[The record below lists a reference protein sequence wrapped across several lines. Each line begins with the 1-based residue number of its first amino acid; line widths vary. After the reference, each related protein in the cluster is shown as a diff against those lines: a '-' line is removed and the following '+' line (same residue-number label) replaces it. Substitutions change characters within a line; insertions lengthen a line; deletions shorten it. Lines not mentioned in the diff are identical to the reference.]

1 MAEQPP
7 EPQPQPL
14 IPPQPRLG
22 AFGEPLVLRLRRGY
36 RSFLELLTPY
46 SLQVPAGS
54 ETVLGKTLVLLN
66 EPAAV
71 RRVLVEETASF
82 PKPALITLL
91 LSPLIGEGL
100 FSANGREWQR
110 QRRLFD
116 EAFRTLPLEAW
127 LPPMQAALDQLFV
140 TLDQQADGRSVD
152 LQELMTLFSADVLVR
167 ATLSHPLARDDGE
180 AIFRSF
186 SHYQSRSALAMA
198 LRFLRLP
205 RSLVAAS
212 LLGSAA
218 PIRHWVRRQVQ
229 ARLAEAR
236 PPQDLLQAL
245 IHQGGFSPAEQ
256 LVDQLCVLLVAGH
269 ETTASALSMACYLL
283 SRDPVAQNRLR
294 QEAGAVF
301 GPRGGVGCAP
311 RDLLNLPYATA
322 VFCETLRLYPPL
334 PFLLREA
341 GESTEL
347 AGQRCPLHSLVTI
360 SPWVIQRHRR
370 YWQQPSAFLPDRFL
384 PGGDGASAGDH
395 YLPFGLGP
403 RRCPGAAV
411 AQQEAVLA
419 LSRLVLR
426 YEVLP
431 DDAHQPELLGKL
443 TLRSSNGVRV
453 RLRPRGA
460 S

>member
-1 MAEQPP
+1 MAEQS
-7 EPQPQPL
+7 PQADVL

-22 AFGEPLVLRLRRGY
+22 AFGEPMVLRLRRGY
-36 RSFLELLTPY
+36 RSFLELLTPF

-54 ETVLGKTLVLLN
+54 ETVLGKTLLLLN

-71 RRVLVEETASF
+71 RRVLVEETAAF
-82 PKPALITLL
+82 PKPALIALL
-91 LSPLIGEGL
+91 LTPLIGQGL

-127 LPPMQAALDQLFV
+127 LPAMQAALEQLFV

-152 LQELMTLFSADVLVR
+152 LQEVMTLFSADVVVR
-167 ATLSHPLARDDGE
+167 ATLSHPLARDDGQ
-180 AIFRSF
+180 AIFQSF
-186 SHYQSRSALAMA
+186 THYQSRSALAMA

-205 RSLVAAS
+205 RALVAAS

-218 PIRHWVRRQVQ
+218 PIRQWVGRQVQ
-229 ARLAEAR
+229 ARLAAAR

-245 IHQGGFSPAEQ
+245 IRQGGFSPVE

-283 SRDPVAQNRLR
+283 SRDPAAQDRLR

-301 GPRGGVGCAP
+301 AESGGIGCGPRE
-311 RDLLNLPYATA
+311 LLNLPYATA

-341 GESTEL
+341 GESTEI
-347 AGQRCPLHSLVTI
+347 AGQRCPLRSLVTI
-360 SPWVIQRHRR
+360 SPWVIHRHHR
-370 YWQQPSAFLPDRFL
+370 YWQQPSAFNPDRFL

-411 AQQEAVLA
+411 AQQEGVLA

-426 YEVLP
+426 YELLP
-431 DDAHQPELLGKL
+431 DSAHQPELLGKL
-443 TLRSSNGVRV
+443 TLRSRNGVRV
-453 RLRPRGA
+453 RLRAMDG